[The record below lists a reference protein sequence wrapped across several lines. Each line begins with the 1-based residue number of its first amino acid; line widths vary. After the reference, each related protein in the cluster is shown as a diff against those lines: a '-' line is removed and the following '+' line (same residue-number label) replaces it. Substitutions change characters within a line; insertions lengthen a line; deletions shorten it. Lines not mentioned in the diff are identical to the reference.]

1 MASEH
6 ARVARRQSTEQRKV
20 RAERAP
26 AEREAIAA
34 SEQDGAARSAVGEVL
49 AWQRTI
55 GNSAVQRLLQG
66 ALGQAVQR
74 QPDAPSDAASGKSTI
89 AQLAQTPGTPG
100 GLRRALTANPQLA
113 QQIVTYFAGGNED
126 PALNALMAEEFPPA
140 RQTPETDGQTHAPG
154 KVAEEKRPKDPT
166 LALPDPIS
174 GTKTLK
180 KGTMKWTLKAT
191 SHDDARVD
199 VQFTPDSKV
208 VEASTISFVQTV
220 LSQVGTKRAYAG
232 GTATD
237 PAKNKARY
245 EPFEEPTSNKRV
257 DFMPLTENDPFY
269 GAEWDQAAKKWKQE
283 TADWHLGSSTKGG
296 AATSA
301 SMYDTPGVAWA
312 REGLGDQ
319 SIEFETVAVILETR
333 EPLGALKWGFKI
345 KDAENAPIELTGAQ
359 DADCT
364 DDPSESW
371 AATLEQFYVA
381 RFAAILDEFDINKAD
396 LKPDHKTKLDDIV
409 TKMKANPALN
419 AQLGGAAD
427 LTGNKAFNQALSLK
441 RAEAARDYLVGKGI
455 DAARLEVQS
464 YGFNWARV
472 EQKRGKSEG
481 KNRRVQIW
489 LH

>member
-6 ARVARRQSTEQRKV
+6 VRVGRPQSAEPRKL
-20 RAERAP
+20 RAEP
-26 AEREAIAA
+26 ASAQPEAMVA
-34 SEQDGAARSAVGEVL
+34 SEHDAAVPSTVGEML
-49 AWQRTI
+49 AWQSTI
-55 GNSAVQRLLQG
+55 GNSAVQRLVQD

-74 QPDAPSDAASGKSTI
+74 QFDAPSDAASGNSVI
-89 AQLAQTPGTPG
+89 AQLAQTVGTPG
-100 GLRRALTANPQLA
+100 GLRRALMSNPQLA
-113 QQIVTYFAGGNED
+113 QQIATYFAAGNED
-126 PALNALMAEEFPPA
+126 PALNSLMTGAFPPA
-140 RQTPETDGQTHAPG
+140 YQASETDGQTQAPG
-154 KVAEEKRPKDPT
+154 KLGEEKSPKDPT

-180 KGTMKWTLKAT
+180 KGTMTWTLKAT

-245 EPFEEPTSNKRV
+245 EPFEEPTSKKRV

-283 TADWHLGSSTKGG
+283 TADWHLGSSSKGG

-301 SMYDTPGVAWA
+301 SLYDTPGVAWA

-359 DADCT
+359 ATNCT

-381 RFAAILDEFDINKAD
+381 RFAAILDNFDINKSD

-441 RAEAARDYLVGKGI
+441 RAEAVRAYLVDKGI
-455 DAARLEVQS
+455 DAARLEVQN
-464 YGFNWARV
+464 YGFDWARV